1 MGGGRWSLGALS
13 CCFLQSLERPCCFV
27 LCAMCSHDMSC
38 CAASCTQ
45 EYVAHVRSLLA
56 GAVDGVPTPD
66 QCVAAYVARLKVG
79 GNLHFFAAH
88 AGTSSPWLCYPT
100 ARLVSRTWI
109 SRLQWRRMVYQP
121 TWCMRFPCRVHT
133 TAMATATATGM
144 QRQAPAPSGQGRR
157 HSSAP
162 SLPPS
167 MPLLLFALYAQLP
180 PPQPCFTL
188 LAAMCW
194 NVLECV
200 ECDVST
206 RGLWEGRHEF
216 PASTCSKR
224 NKYACTSLGS
234 CIGHRLR
241 GPLACPADLLPAPC
255 AEATVHH
262 AGPTCPGGSPG
273 SSPVPGPARLALGGW
288 WVVGGCGTPWPP
300 RHRVHPL
307 WLSVPGR
314 HAGTLCV

>member
-1 MGGGRWSLGALS
+1 VRTEHGSGRGGGRWWLGAVS
-13 CCFLQSLERPCCFV
+13 CYRCQSLERPCFV
-27 LCAMCSHDMSC
+27 L

-66 QCVAAYVARLKVG
+66 QCLAAYVARLKVG

-88 AGTSSPWLCYPT
+88 AGTKCPNNSWLSYPP
-100 ARLVSRTWI
+100 ARLASRTWI
-109 SRLQWRRMVYQP
+109 SQLRWRRRVYQP

-194 NVLECV
+194 NVWNV
-200 ECDVST
+200 T
-206 RGLWEGRHEF
+206 
-216 PASTCSKR
+216 
-224 NKYACTSLGS
+224 
-234 CIGHRLR
+234 
-241 GPLACPADLLPAPC
+241 
-255 AEATVHH
+255 
-262 AGPTCPGGSPG
+262 
-273 SSPVPGPARLALGGW
+273 
-288 WVVGGCGTPWPP
+288 
-300 RHRVHPL
+300 
-307 WLSVPGR
+307 
-314 HAGTLCV
+314 